1 MAEFQEQDLFQGA
14 VQTQGFSPQQAPDT
28 SQFLRENMEQ
38 VDRNFANL
46 KSQRQA
52 QLDSTLAEQLRTLEM
67 FGQFSKTA
75 LDTAKVMGQAYI
87 DHQFVE
93 GANKMRSQMGYGVTD
108 DQRLE
113 YEATKAVLKS
123 EEQNNIDPVVNDFVK
138 NNEPLEAINFIK
150 GLPHYQRIAA
160 TEYYLKQKGVEY
172 VTARQEFFSSTSIQ
186 LDGPDGKFSPSQ
198 IDDDPVKAQIALGA
212 FSRMFLADNVGI
224 GSDFNPNPVMMT
236 ALYEAMDKA
245 DNAYMQQVRIN
256 KSVNDSLDQLRVA
269 EQAYEVDNDIPAMI
283 SRAHG
288 AINVKTGKPMTRA
301 EARMHVYELDLNRYR
316 AGDKTALDKYKT
328 TVVPYDPK
336 GRTYFEL
343 YNKEFTGIGGIYDKV
358 RAIDKQELI
367 ADDDGRK
374 VELRNIEVETQT
386 FLEGASD
393 DDRDDPD
400 FYIKLRQRLRPRYG
414 DIGSDAIV
422 DRLEKTYRPD
432 LLRDEQMEPMIKEKA
447 GRLELNDEFLEQYQV
462 SVDLRRKYQNEIAAS
477 NKLKTATVK
486 KDEEAVKNAIRND
499 SKRTPDGTTSP
510 MATLIE
516 ADLINRYNAARKQK
530 IEVEALSPEQA
541 SKEAALETIAFYNE
555 QAGSNTQGLYYKN
568 PNNAS
573 EFDNFKKY
581 LGVQGQAA
589 NNISKRY
596 YDLTAKV
603 KKDGSILPSI
613 KDGSLFSKT
622 DLERISTVIE
632 RDPFL
637 TSIDRKD
644 PLYVPLTQAKALIKN
659 TNPGLS
665 LYKVLKQ
672 AYDAV
677 DGMEAPPVIE
687 QIQPALDQLSPR
699 QTRFLNNVLNG
710 TVTANQIT
718 RNVMPIGQMPLRP
731 GKDYAVGLTG
741 MSGLRALT
749 RSGEGGYTSM
759 FPSESYPQLT
769 NMTIRQVVEL
779 QKQKLQDGRASAAV
793 GAYQILYPE
802 KAAKMAGLSLDDK
815 FTPQNQDMMFDALI
829 TQKRPKINDYLTG
842 KSNDIDAAL
851 DELAMEFASF
861 EYRGGTSYYNDGLN
875 KASIKRSKAAAA
887 LRSAREEMM
896 AGGRN

>member
-14 VQTQGFSPQQAPDT
+14 VQTQGFSPLQAPDT

-52 QLDSTLAEQLRTLEM
+52 QLDNTLAEQLRTLEM
-67 FGQFSKTA
+67 FGQFSETA
-75 LDTAKVMGQAYI
+75 MKAAQVMGQAYI
-87 DHQFVE
+87 DNQFVE

-138 NNEPLEAINFIK
+138 NGEPLEAINFIK

-160 TEYYLKQKGVEY
+160 TEYYLKQKGAEY

-236 ALYEAMDKA
+236 ALYEEMDKA
-245 DNAYMQQVRIN
+245 DNAYMQRVRIN
-256 KSVNDSLDQLRVA
+256 KSVNQSLDQLRVA

-301 EARMHVYELDLNRYR
+301 EARTHVYEVDLNRYR

-358 RAIDKQELI
+358 RAIDKQELL

-400 FYIKLRQRLRPRYG
+400 FYIKLRQRLRLRYG

-447 GRLELNDEFLEQYQV
+447 GNLELTDEFLDQYQV
-462 SVDLRRKYQNEIAAS
+462 SSNLRRKYQNEIAKS
-477 NKLKTATVK
+477 NTLRTQTVK
-486 KDEEAVKNAIRND
+486 EDEKAVRNAIRND
-499 SKRTPDGTTSP
+499 SKRTPDGTSSP
-510 MATLIE
+510 MSVLIE
-516 ADLINRYNAARKQK
+516 ADLVSRYQARRREYIDQGLDS
-530 IEVEALSPEQA
+530 AQA
-541 SKEAALETIAFYNE
+541 SKQAATETVAEYEAEKVKPD
-555 QAGSNTQGLYYKN
+555 GRYYKD
-568 PNNAS
+568 PNDGQ
-573 EFDNFKKY
+573 EFNNFKKY
-581 LGVQGQAA
+581 LGVQGKDAR
-589 NNISKRY
+589 NISKRY

-613 KDGSLFSKT
+613 KDGSLFSRT

-677 DGMEAPPVIE
+677 DDMDAPPVIE
-687 QIQPALDQLSPR
+687 QIQPALDQLSPN

-741 MSGLRALT
+741 MGGLRALT

-759 FPSESYPQLT
+759 FPSESYPGMLK
-769 NMTIRQVVEL
+769 MSIRDLVTF
-779 QKQKLQDGRASAAV
+779 QKQKLGDGRASAAV

-802 KAAKMAGLSLDDK
+802 KAAKLAGISLDEP
-815 FTPQNQDMMFDALI
+815 FSPENQDKMFDAI
-829 TQKRPKINDYLTG
+829 IFKKRPAIGDYLSG
-842 KSNDIDAAL
+842 KSNDIELAL
-851 DELAMEFASF
+851 DEFAKEFASF
-861 EYRGGTSYYNDGLN
+861 EYRGGTTYYNDGIN
-875 KASIKRSKAAAA
+875 KASVKRSKAAAA

>member
-14 VQTQGFSPQQAPDT
+14 VQAQGFSPLQAPDT

-52 QLDSTLAEQLRTLEM
+52 QLDSSLTEQLRTLEM

-75 LDTAKVMGQAYI
+75 MEAAQVMGQAYI

-108 DQRLE
+108 EQRAE
-113 YEATKAVLKS
+113 YEATKAVLKN
-123 EEQNNIDPVVNDFVK
+123 EEQNNVDPVVNDFVK

-160 TEYYLKQKGVEY
+160 TEYYLKQKGTEY
-172 VTARQEFFSSTSIQ
+172 ITAREAFFSSTTIQ
-186 LDGPDGKFSPSQ
+186 LDGPNGKFTPSQ
-198 IDDDPVKAQIALGA
+198 IDDDPVKASIALGA

-224 GSDFNPNPVMMT
+224 GKDFNPSPVMMT
-236 ALYEAMDKA
+236 ALYEEMDKA
-245 DNAYMQQVRIN
+245 DNAYMQRVRIN
-256 KSVNDSLDQLRVA
+256 QAVNQSLDQLRVA

-316 AGDKTALDKYKT
+316 AGDKGAFDKYKN
-328 TVVPYDPK
+328 TVVPYDSK

-343 YNKEFTGIGGIYDKV
+343 YEKEFTGIGGIYDKV
-358 RAIDKQELI
+358 RAIDKEELL
-367 ADDDGRK
+367 ADDNGRK

-386 FLEGASD
+386 FLENASD

-400 FYIKLRQRLRPRYG
+400 FYIRLRQRLRPRYG
-414 DIGSDAIV
+414 DIGSDEIV
-422 DRLEKTYRPD
+422 NRLEKTYRPD
-432 LLRDEQMEPMIKEKA
+432 LLRDEQMLPMLKEKA
-447 GRLELNDEFLEQYQV
+447 GNLELTDEFLDQYQV
-462 SVDLRRKYQNEIAAS
+462 SANMRTEFQNEIAKS
-477 NKLKTATVK
+477 NALREKSVK
-486 KDEEAVKNAIRND
+486 EDEKAVRNAIRNVA
-499 SKRTPDGTTSP
+499 KRMPDGTTSP

-516 ADLINRYNAARKQK
+516 ADLVSIYQAKRKEYLDQTGDPAK
-530 IEVEALSPEQA
+530 ASREASIDTVAFFEAQ
-541 SKEAALETIAFYNE
+541 SKE
-555 QAGSNTQGLYYKN
+555 GGRYYKN
-568 PNNAS
+568 PRGQ
-573 EFDNFKKY
+573 EFDKFKEY
-581 LGVQGQAA
+581 LGIQGQAA
-589 NNISKRY
+589 RNITKRY
-596 YDLTAKV
+596 YDLVEKA
-603 KKDGSILPSI
+603 KKDGSLLPLI
-613 KDGSLFSKT
+613 KEGKLFDKSQ
-622 DLERISTVIE
+622 LERLSTVIE

-637 TSIDRKD
+637 TSIDQKD

-659 TNPGLS
+659 TGSGLS

-672 AYDAV
+672 AYDAT
-677 DGMEAPPVIE
+677 DMEVPPVIE
-687 QIQPALDQLSPR
+687 QIQPKLDQLSPR

-710 TVTANQIT
+710 TVSANQIN
-718 RNVMPIGQMPLRP
+718 RNVMPIGRMPLRP
-731 GKDYAVGLTG
+731 GKEYAVGLTG

-779 QKQKLQDGRASAAV
+779 QKQKLQDGRQSAAV

-851 DELAMEFASF
+851 DELAKEFASF
-861 EYRGGTSYYNDGLN
+861 EYRGGTTYYNDGVN
-875 KASIKRSKAAAA
+875 RASIRRTKAAAA

-896 AGGRN
+896 AGGSN

>member
-1 MAEFQEQDLFQGA
+1 
-14 VQTQGFSPQQAPDT
+14 
-28 SQFLRENMEQ
+28 
-38 VDRNFANL
+38 
-46 KSQRQA
+46 
-52 QLDSTLAEQLRTLEM
+52 
-67 FGQFSKTA
+67 
-75 LDTAKVMGQAYI
+75 
-87 DHQFVE
+87 
-93 GANKMRSQMGYGVTD
+93 
-108 DQRLE
+108 
-113 YEATKAVLKS
+113 
-123 EEQNNIDPVVNDFVK
+123 
-138 NNEPLEAINFIK
+138 
-150 GLPHYQRIAA
+150 
-160 TEYYLKQKGVEY
+160 
-172 VTARQEFFSSTSIQ
+172 
-186 LDGPDGKFSPSQ
+186 
-198 IDDDPVKAQIALGA
+198 
-212 FSRMFLADNVGI
+212 
-224 GSDFNPNPVMMT
+224 
-236 ALYEAMDKA
+236 
-245 DNAYMQQVRIN
+245 
-256 KSVNDSLDQLRVA
+256 
-269 EQAYEVDNDIPAMI
+269 
-283 SRAHG
+283 
-288 AINVKTGKPMTRA
+288 
-301 EARMHVYELDLNRYR
+301 
-316 AGDKTALDKYKT
+316 
-328 TVVPYDPK
+328 
-336 GRTYFEL
+336 
-343 YNKEFTGIGGIYDKV
+343 
-358 RAIDKQELI
+358 
-367 ADDDGRK
+367 
-374 VELRNIEVETQT
+374 
-386 FLEGASD
+386 
-393 DDRDDPD
+393 
-400 FYIKLRQRLRPRYG
+400 
-414 DIGSDAIV
+414 
-422 DRLEKTYRPD
+422 
-432 LLRDEQMEPMIKEKA
+432 
-447 GRLELNDEFLEQYQV
+447 
-462 SVDLRRKYQNEIAAS
+462 
-477 NKLKTATVK
+477 
-486 KDEEAVKNAIRND
+486 
-499 SKRTPDGTTSP
+499 
-510 MATLIE
+510 
-516 ADLINRYNAARKQK
+516 
-530 IEVEALSPEQA
+530 
-541 SKEAALETIAFYNE
+541 
-555 QAGSNTQGLYYKN
+555 
-568 PNNAS
+568 
-573 EFDNFKKY
+573 
-581 LGVQGQAA
+581 
-589 NNISKRY
+589 
-596 YDLTAKV
+596 
-603 KKDGSILPSI
+603 
-613 KDGSLFSKT
+613 LFSKT

-741 MSGLRALT
+741 MGGLRALT

>member
-1 MAEFQEQDLFQGA
+1 MAEFQEQELFQGA
-14 VQTQGFSPQQAPDT
+14 VQAQGFSPLQAPDT

-52 QLDSTLAEQLRTLEM
+52 QLDAKLTEQLRTLEM

-75 LDTAKVMGQAYI
+75 LETAKVMGQAYI

-93 GANKMRSQMGYGVTD
+93 GANKMRSQMGYGVTNE
-108 DQRLE
+108 QRAE

-160 TEYYLKQKGVEY
+160 TEYYLKQKGAEY
-172 VTARQEFFSSTSIQ
+172 ITAREAFFSSTTIQ
-186 LDGPDGKFSPSQ
+186 LDGPNGKFTPSQ
-198 IDDDPVKAQIALGA
+198 IDDDPVKASIALGA

-224 GSDFNPNPVMMT
+224 GKDFNPSPVMMT
-236 ALYEAMDKA
+236 ALYEEMDKA
-245 DNAYMQQVRIN
+245 DNAYMQRVRIN
-256 KSVNDSLDQLRVA
+256 QAVNQSLDQLRVA
-269 EQAYEVDNDIPAMI
+269 EQAYSVDNDIPAMV

-316 AGDKTALDKYKT
+316 AGDKGAFDKYKN

-343 YNKEFTGIGGIYDKV
+343 YEKEFTGIGGIYDKV
-358 RAIDKQELI
+358 RAIDKEELN

-386 FLEGASD
+386 FLENASD

-432 LLRDEQMEPMIKEKA
+432 LLRDEQMEPMIKKKA
-447 GRLELNDEFLEQYQV
+447 GNLELTDEFLDQYQV
-462 SVDLRRKYQNEIAAS
+462 SANLRRKYQNEIAKS
-477 NKLKTATVK
+477 NALRTQ
-486 KDEEAVKNAIRND
+486 AVKEDEKAVRNAIRND

-516 ADLINRYNAARKQK
+516 ADLIGRYQAKRREYLDQGMDPA
-530 IEVEALSPEQA
+530 QA
-541 SKEAALETIAFYNE
+541 SKQAATDTVAFYEAQSGQN
-555 QAGSNTQGLYYKN
+555 NTTGLYYKD
-568 PNNAS
+568 PNDGQ
-573 EFDNFKKY
+573 EFNNFKKY
-581 LGVQGQAA
+581 LGVQGQDAR
-589 NNISKRY
+589 NVSKRY
-596 YDLTAKV
+596 YGLVAKV
-603 KKDGSILPSI
+603 KKDGSLLPSI
-613 KDGSLFSKT
+613 KDGSLFSKSE
-622 DLERISTVIE
+622 LERISTVIE

-637 TSIDRKD
+637 TSIDQKD

-659 TNPGLS
+659 TGSGLS

-672 AYDAV
+672 AYDAT
-677 DGMEAPPVIE
+677 DMEVPPVIE
-687 QIQPALDQLSPR
+687 QIQPKLDQLSPR

-710 TVTANQIT
+710 TVSANQIT

-759 FPSESYPQLT
+759 FPSESHPG
-769 NMTIRQVVEL
+769 MVKMSIRDLVTF
-779 QKQKLQDGRASAAV
+779 QKEKLGDGRASAAV

-802 KAAKMAGLSLDDK
+802 KAAKLAGISLDEP
-815 FTPQNQDMMFDALI
+815 FSPENQDKMFDAI
-829 TQKRPKINDYLTG
+829 IFKKRPAIGDYLTG
-842 KSNDIDAAL
+842 KSDNIELAL
-851 DELAMEFASF
+851 DEYAKEFASF
-861 EYRGGTSYYNDGLN
+861 EYRGGTSYYNDGIN
-875 KASIKRSKAAAA
+875 KASIKRTRAAAA

>member
-28 SQFLRENMEQ
+28 SQFLRENMAQ

-328 TVVPYDPK
+328 ADFISTKLTNLDC
-336 GRTYFEL
+336 YF
-343 YNKEFTGIGGIYDKV
+343 
-358 RAIDKQELI
+358 
-367 ADDDGRK
+367 
-374 VELRNIEVETQT
+374 
-386 FLEGASD
+386 
-393 DDRDDPD
+393 
-400 FYIKLRQRLRPRYG
+400 
-414 DIGSDAIV
+414 
-422 DRLEKTYRPD
+422 
-432 LLRDEQMEPMIKEKA
+432 IKE
-447 GRLELNDEFLEQYQV
+447 GGL
-462 SVDLRRKYQNEIAAS
+462 VDLPR
-477 NKLKTATVK
+477 LH
-486 KDEEAVKNAIRND
+486 
-499 SKRTPDGTTSP
+499 
-510 MATLIE
+510 
-516 ADLINRYNAARKQK
+516 
-530 IEVEALSPEQA
+530 SPE
-541 SKEAALETIAFYNE
+541 
-555 QAGSNTQGLYYKN
+555 SNILLQSMKNNYKSSN
-568 PNNAS
+568 LDFVLRISWDRNS
-573 EFDNFKKY
+573 EDFPED
-581 LGVQGQAA
+581 
-589 NNISKRY
+589 
-596 YDLTAKV
+596 
-603 KKDGSILPSI
+603 LPSNI
-613 KDGSLFSKT
+613 GDRVAVTKDVGVYLN
-622 DLERISTVIE
+622 EVQTV
-632 RDPFL
+632 
-637 TSIDRKD
+637 
-644 PLYVPLTQAKALIKN
+644 
-659 TNPGLS
+659 
-665 LYKVLKQ
+665 
-672 AYDAV
+672 
-677 DGMEAPPVIE
+677 
-687 QIQPALDQLSPR
+687 
-699 QTRFLNNVLNG
+699 
-710 TVTANQIT
+710 
-718 RNVMPIGQMPLRP
+718 P
-731 GKDYAVGLTG
+731 GKLT
-741 MSGLRALT
+741 
-749 RSGEGGYTSM
+749 
-759 FPSESYPQLT
+759 
-769 NMTIRQVVEL
+769 I
-779 QKQKLQDGRASAAV
+779 
-793 GAYQILYPE
+793 ILWNL
-802 KAAKMAGLSLDDK
+802 K
-815 FTPQNQDMMFDALI
+815 
-829 TQKRPKINDYLTG
+829 
-842 KSNDIDAAL
+842 
-851 DELAMEFASF
+851 
-861 EYRGGTSYYNDGLN
+861 
-875 KASIKRSKAAAA
+875 
-887 LRSAREEMM
+887 
-896 AGGRN
+896 

>member
-1 MAEFQEQDLFQGA
+1 MAEFQEQELFQGA
-14 VQTQGFSPQQAPDT
+14 VQAQGFSPLQAPDT

-52 QLDSTLAEQLRTLEM
+52 QLDAKLTEQLRTLEM

-75 LDTAKVMGQAYI
+75 LETAKVMGQAYI

-93 GANKMRSQMGYGVTD
+93 GANKMRSQMGYGVTNE
-108 DQRLE
+108 QRAE

-160 TEYYLKQKGVEY
+160 TEYYLKQKGAEY
-172 VTARQEFFSSTSIQ
+172 ITAREAFFSSTTIQ
-186 LDGPDGKFSPSQ
+186 LDGPNGKFTPSQ
-198 IDDDPVKAQIALGA
+198 IDDDPVKASIALGA

-224 GSDFNPNPVMMT
+224 GKDFNPSPVMMT
-236 ALYEAMDKA
+236 ALYEEMDKA
-245 DNAYMQQVRIN
+245 DNAYMQRVRIN
-256 KSVNDSLDQLRVA
+256 QAVNQSLDQLRVA

-316 AGDKTALDKYKT
+316 AGDKGAFDKWKN

-358 RAIDKQELI
+358 RAIDKEELL
-367 ADDDGRK
+367 ADDNGRK

-386 FLEGASD
+386 FLDNASD

-414 DIGSDAIV
+414 DLGSDAIV

-447 GRLELNDEFLEQYQV
+447 GNLELTDEFLDQYQV
-462 SVDLRRKYQNEIAAS
+462 SANLRRKYQNEIAKS
-477 NKLKTATVK
+477 NTLRTQ
-486 KDEEAVKNAIRND
+486 AVKEDEKAVRNAIRND
-499 SKRTPDGTTSP
+499 SKRTPDGTSSP
-510 MATLIE
+510 MSVLIE
-516 ADLINRYNAARKQK
+516 ADLIGRYQARRREYLDEGMDAA
-530 IEVEALSPEQA
+530 QA
-541 SKEAALETIAFYNE
+541 SKQASIDTIAFYEAQSGQN
-555 QAGSNTQGLYYKN
+555 NTKGLYYKD
-568 PNNAS
+568 PNDGQ
-573 EFDNFKKY
+573 EFNNFKKY

-589 NNISKRY
+589 RNITKRY
-596 YDLTAKV
+596 NGLVERA
-603 KKDGSILPSI
+603 KKDGSLGPLI

-622 DLERISTVIE
+622 DLERLSTVIE

-637 TSIDRKD
+637 TSIDQKD

-659 TNPGLS
+659 TGSGLS

-672 AYDAV
+672 AYDAT
-677 DGMEAPPVIE
+677 DMEVPPVIE
-687 QIQPALDQLSPR
+687 QIQPKLDQLSPR
-699 QTRFLNNVLNG
+699 QTRFLNNVMNG

-779 QKQKLQDGRASAAV
+779 QKQKLQDGRQSAAV

-842 KSNDIDAAL
+842 KSNDIEAAL

-861 EYRGGTSYYNDGLN
+861 EYRGGTTYYNDGVN
-875 KASIKRSKAAAA
+875 KASIKRTRAAAA